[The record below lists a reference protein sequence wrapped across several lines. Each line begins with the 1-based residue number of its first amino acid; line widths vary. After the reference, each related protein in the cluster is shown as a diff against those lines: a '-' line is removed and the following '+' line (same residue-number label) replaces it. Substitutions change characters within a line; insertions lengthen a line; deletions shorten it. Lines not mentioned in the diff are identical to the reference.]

1 MNIRWRNVPLPEPY
15 LIALA
20 AGAVLQAAVPWLL
33 PVPSVVMLPAGVLLV
48 AIGLGL
54 IAWAVQAA
62 QEVEVARPSALITHG
77 PYARSRNPMYLG
89 WTALA
94 LGIALL
100 VGSVWMALA
109 VAGAWIYLHAV
120 TIPAE
125 EASLR
130 GAFGDAY
137 RAYSQR
143 VRRWL

>member
-1 MNIRWRNVPLPEPY
+1 MSFRLRNIPLPEPY
-15 LIALA
+15 LVALA
-20 AGAVLQAAVPWLL
+20 TGAVLHLAAPWPL
-33 PVPSVVMLPAGVLLV
+33 PLPSVVALPAGLLLLV
-48 AIGLGL
+48 VGLAV
-54 IAWAVQAA
+54 IAWAVRAA
-62 QEVEVARPSALITHG
+62 REVDVARPSTLITHG

-100 VGSVWMALA
+100 VGSVWMVLA